1 MRASIRGS
9 DEYVH
14 RDGGASVASKGVGIK
29 PRGEGRGWLAGRGL
43 MYKTNLLSNC
53 VIEPLCLLQVLK

>member
-9 DEYVH
+9 DECVH

-29 PRGEGRGWLAGRGL
+29 PGGGGGVVGRERVDVQ
-43 MYKTNLLSNC
+43 NQ
-53 VIEPLCLLQVLK
+53 PLIQLCH